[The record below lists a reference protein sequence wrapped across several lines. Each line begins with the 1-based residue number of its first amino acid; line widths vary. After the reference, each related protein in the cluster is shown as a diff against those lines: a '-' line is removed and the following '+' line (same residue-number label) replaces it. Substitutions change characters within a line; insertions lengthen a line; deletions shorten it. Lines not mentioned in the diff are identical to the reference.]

1 MNPLIDFPQTPF
13 GSLAFDAIEPAHFM
27 PAAEHWM
34 NVARERISAITEN
47 TDAPTF
53 GNTLVPL
60 EFASKELGVVSS
72 CFFNLNSAE
81 TNEDIQT
88 IARELSPK
96 LTLFNNET
104 LLNEALFVRIKAVW
118 ENREQEQLDAE
129 SARLLKETYEGF
141 VRNGALLK
149 GQERESLKS
158 ISEKLS
164 KLSLSFGENVLKETQ
179 AFELHVADA
188 EELAGLPEATIASAA
203 SLAEEK
209 GKKGY
214 VFGLDMPTYIS
225 IMKYADNAALREEM
239 YRAYGTRAAK
249 ENEYNNEQNIQE
261 LVNTR
266 LAKAQLLG
274 FDSHAALTLSKRMAK
289 TPETVLSF
297 LDDLKALAKPAAEK
311 DLKAVQEFASAAGHK
326 GEVKPWDFS
335 YWSEKLKKATLNL
348 DDNLLKP
355 YFKIENVLAGVFEIS
370 AKLYGLSFTK
380 NPDIATYHE
389 DVDAYE
395 VYDKDGEFLS
405 LLYTDFFPR
414 AGKRAG
420 AWMTSYRSMYSLEG
434 QVVRPHISIV
444 CNFTKPTADKPSL
457 LTFNEVTTLFHEF
470 GHALHGM
477 MARGTYPSLT
487 GTSVYWDFV
496 ELPSQILENWCY
508 EPEALALFAKHYE
521 TGELLPKEYVDRIV
535 ESQQFMEGYATL
547 RQLNFGYLDMTYH
560 GLTEPMEGSVADFE
574 RSATA
579 DTQLFSPVEGT
590 LSSTAFSHI
599 FQGGYS
605 AGYYSYKWAEVLDAD
620 AFERF
625 KQEGIFSAA
634 AADGFAEILSS
645 GGTVAPDELFK
656 KFRGRDPK
664 VDALLK
670 RAGIAA

>member
-1 MNPLIDFPQTPF
+1 MNPLINFPQTPF
-13 GSLAFDAIEPAHFM
+13 GSLAFDAIEPTHFM

-34 NVARERISAITEN
+34 DVARARISAITEN
-47 TDAPTF
+47 TEAPTF

-81 TNEDIQT
+81 TNEDIQS

-104 LLNEALFVRIKAVW
+104 LLNESLFLRIKTVW
-118 ENREQEQLDAE
+118 ENREQEQLDPE

-141 VRNGALLK
+141 VRNGALLE
-149 GQERESLKS
+149 GEERESLKS

-188 EELAGLPEATIASAA
+188 EELAGLPTATIASAA

-225 IMKYADNAALREEM
+225 IMKYADNAALREKM
-239 YRAYGTRAAK
+239 YRAYGRRAAK
-249 ENEYNNEQNIQE
+249 DNEYNNEENIQE

-289 TPETVLSF
+289 TPQTVLSF

-311 DLKAVQEFASAAGHK
+311 DLKAVQEFASAGGHQ

-370 AKLYGLSFTK
+370 AKLYGLSFKK
-380 NPDIATYHE
+380 NASIATYHE

-395 VYDKDGEFLS
+395 VHDKDGEFLS

-444 CNFTKPTADKPSL
+444 CNFTKPTADMPSL

-560 GLTEPMEGSVADFE
+560 GRREPMEGAVADFE

>member
-13 GSLAFDAIEPAHFM
+13 ESLAFDAIEPAHFM

-34 NVARERISAITEN
+34 NVARERISAITAN
-47 TDAPTF
+47 TDTPTF
-53 GNTLVPL
+53 NNTLVPL
-60 EFASKELGVVSS
+60 EFASKELGLVSS

-118 ENREQEQLDAE
+118 ENRNEESLDAE

-141 VRNGALLK
+141 VRNGALLEGEK
-149 GQERESLKS
+149 RESLKS

-203 SLAEEK
+203 SLAQEK
-209 GKKGY
+209 GKEGY

-225 IMKYADNAALREEM
+225 IMKYADNAALREKM

-249 ENEYNNEQNIQE
+249 DNEYNNEQNIQE

-297 LDDLKALAKPAAEK
+297 LDDLKALAKPAAQK
-311 DLKAVQEFASAAGHK
+311 DLNAVQEFASAAGHQ

-355 YFKIENVLAGVFEIS
+355 YFKIENVLTGVFDIS
-370 AKLYGLSFTK
+370 AKLYGLSFKK
-380 NPDIATYHE
+380 NESIATYHE

-420 AWMTSYRSMYSLEG
+420 AWMTSYRSMYTLEG
-434 QVVRPHISIV
+434 EVVRPHISIV

-579 DTQLFSPVEGT
+579 DTQLFLPVEGT

-664 VDALLK
+664 VDALLR

>member
-47 TDAPTF
+47 TDIPSF

-141 VRNGALLK
+141 VRNGALLEGEK
-149 GQERESLKS
+149 RESLKS

-209 GKKGY
+209 GKQGY

-225 IMKYADNAALREEM
+225 IMKYADNVALREKM

-249 ENEYNNEQNIQE
+249 DNEYNNEQNIQE
-261 LVNTR
+261 LVNIR

-289 TPETVLSF
+289 TPQTVLSF

-311 DLKAVQEFASAAGHK
+311 DLKAVQEFASAAGHQ

-370 AKLYGLSFTK
+370 AKLYGLSFKK

-420 AWMTSYRSMYSLEG
+420 AWMTSYRSMYTLEG
-434 QVVRPHISIV
+434 EVVRPHISIV

-560 GLTEPMEGSVADFE
+560 GRMEPMEGSVADFE

>member
-225 IMKYADNAALREEM
+225 IMKYADNVALREKM

-249 ENEYNNEQNIQE
+249 DNEYNNEENIQE

-297 LDDLKALAKPAAEK
+297 LDDLKALAKPAAAK
-311 DLKAVQEFASAAGHK
+311 DLKAVQEFASAAGHQ

-370 AKLYGLSFTK
+370 AKLYGLSFKK

>member
-104 LLNEALFVRIKAVW
+104 LLNKALFVRIKAVW
-118 ENREQEQLDAE
+118 ENREEEQLDPE
-129 SARLLKETYEGF
+129 STRLLKETYEGF
-141 VRNGALLK
+141 VRNGALLEGEK
-149 GQERESLKS
+149 RESLKS

-225 IMKYADNAALREEM
+225 IMKYADNAALREKM

-249 ENEYNNEQNIQE
+249 DNEYNNEENIQE

-297 LDDLKALAKPAAEK
+297 LDDLKALAKPAGEK
-311 DLKAVQEFASAAGHK
+311 DLKAVQEFASAAGHQ

-355 YFKIENVLAGVFEIS
+355 YFKIENVLAGVFDIS

-380 NPDIATYHE
+380 NADIATYHE

-395 VYDKDGEFLS
+395 VYDKDGQFLS

-560 GLTEPMEGSVADFE
+560 GRREPMEGSVTDFE

-625 KQEGIFSAA
+625 KEEGIFSAA

>member
-47 TDAPTF
+47 TDTPSF

-118 ENREQEQLDAE
+118 ENREQEQLDPE
-129 SARLLKETYEGF
+129 STRLLKETYEGF
-141 VRNGALLK
+141 VRNGALLE
-149 GQERESLKS
+149 GQKRESLKS

-249 ENEYNNEQNIQE
+249 DNEYNNEENIQE

-311 DLKAVQEFASAAGHK
+311 DLKAVQEFASAAGHQ

-355 YFKIENVLAGVFEIS
+355 YFKIENVLAGVFDIS

-380 NPDIATYHE
+380 NDDIATYHE

-560 GLTEPMEGSVADFE
+560 GRREPMEGSVADFE

-634 AADGFAEILSS
+634 AADGFAEILSR

>member
-13 GSLAFDAIEPAHFM
+13 GSLAFDAIEPAYFM

-47 TDAPTF
+47 TDAPSF
-53 GNTLVPL
+53 SNTLVPL

-104 LLNEALFVRIKAVW
+104 LLNEALFVRIKTVW
-118 ENREQEQLDAE
+118 ENREQEQLDPE

-141 VRNGALLK
+141 VRNGALLE
-149 GQERESLKS
+149 GEERESLKS
-158 ISEKLS
+158 LSEKLS

-179 AFELHVADA
+179 AFELHVADT

-225 IMKYADNAALREEM
+225 IMKYADNAALREKM

-249 ENEYNNEQNIQE
+249 DNEYNNEENIQE

-289 TPETVLSF
+289 TPQTVLSF

-311 DLKAVQEFASAAGHK
+311 DLKAVQEFASAAGHQ

-355 YFKIENVLAGVFEIS
+355 YFKIENVLAGVFDIS

-380 NPDIATYHE
+380 NADIATYHE

-420 AWMTSYRSMYSLEG
+420 AWMTSYRSMYSLDG

-560 GLTEPMEGSVADFE
+560 GRREPMEGSVADFE